1 MELDGKARRGR
12 PKSMPDAKRRE
23 QIVSTAEKLF
33 VRKGDS
39 GTCTHEIATK
49 CKISKQTLYRL
60 FPGKLDLFVAVVE
73 AHRLK
78 MIDFGDGYDD
88 LPLDQALARMFMID
102 MDQESYEIRAGFLRT
117 ANMESLQHP
126 QLREILRYHGGQKA
140 VEGLVNWL
148 DRQCRKGRLVLANTS
163 LAARMLLDS
172 FIGSVFLDALG
183 GFTWIDREERI
194 AHFKQ
199 CIEIFLYG
207 ALPPEGRTALPAC
220 PLDPCYQ
227 R

>member
-1 MELDGKARRGR
+1 
-12 PKSMPDAKRRE
+12 MPDAKRRE
-23 QIVSTAEKLF
+23 QIVQAAEKLF
-33 VRKGDS
+33 VDKGYA
-39 GTCTHEIATK
+39 GTCTHEIAAT

-88 LPLDQALARMFMID
+88 VPLEQALARMFMID
-102 MDQESYEIRAGFLRT
+102 MDQKDYEIRAGFLRT

-126 QLREILRYHGGQKA
+126 QLGEILRQHGGQKA
-140 VEGLVNWL
+140 LDGLTSWL
-148 DRQCRKGRLVLANTS
+148 DRQCGKGRLVIANTS

-172 FIGSVFLDALG
+172 FTGAVFLDALG
-183 GFTWIDREERI
+183 GFSWPGREERT

-199 CIEIFLYG
+199 CIDIFLHG
-207 ALPPEGRTALPAC
+207 ALPPQDRLAAPA
-220 PLDPCYQ
+220 
-227 R
+227 